1 MTEVNS
7 CDDQLRSE
15 RATPGLRKYARA
27 LLRVIALQSCRN
39 PAADRM
45 RADDEN
51 SDDGWGMIEVENL
64 AKTYQRGDGTPVMAL
79 KDISFTIDDGEFV
92 TVRGASGSGKSS
104 LLNILGCLDT
114 PTSGIY
120 RLAGEDV
127 SGYSDEQRSRLRCS
141 RIGFIFQTFNL
152 LPRTT
157 ALENIEVPALYSG
170 ERFDEARAAALLERV
185 GLGER
190 GAHFVSELSGGEQ
203 QRVAI
208 ARALM
213 NDPPLLLADEPT
225 GNLDSA
231 SGESIMQLLSDLH
244 AEGQTIILVT
254 HDEATA
260 AYAQRELL
268 IRDGIIAADRSQ
280 TATPSAAGSTD

>member
-1 MTEVNS
+1 
-7 CDDQLRSE
+7 
-15 RATPGLRKYARA
+15 
-27 LLRVIALQSCRN
+27 
-39 PAADRM
+39 
-45 RADDEN
+45 
-51 SDDGWGMIEVENL
+51 MIEVEHL
-64 AKTYQRGDGTPVMAL
+64 ERTYRRGDGTPVTAL
-79 KDISFTIDDGEFV
+79 KDVSFKIAAGEFV

-114 PTSGIY
+114 PTSGVY

-127 SGYSDEQRSRLRCS
+127 SGYSDEQRSRLRCR
-141 RIGFIFQTFNL
+141 RIGFVFQTFNL

-170 ERFDEARAAALLERV
+170 ERIDEDKAVALLERV
-185 GLGER
+185 GLAER
-190 GAHFVSELSGGEQ
+190 GAHFISELSGGEQ

-231 SGESIMQLLSDLH
+231 SGQSIMELLTELH
-244 AEGQTIILVT
+244 AEGRTIILVT

-268 IRDGIIAADRSQ
+268 IRDGIIAIDRSKSTTQ
-280 TATPSAAGSTD
+280 SAAERVR

>member
-1 MTEVNS
+1 
-7 CDDQLRSE
+7 
-15 RATPGLRKYARA
+15 
-27 LLRVIALQSCRN
+27 
-39 PAADRM
+39 
-45 RADDEN
+45 
-51 SDDGWGMIEVENL
+51 MIEVENL
-64 AKTYQRGDGTPVMAL
+64 EKTYQRGDGTPVMAL
-79 KDISFTIDDGEFV
+79 KDISFTIADGEFV

-114 PTSGIY
+114 PTSGSY

-127 SGYSDEQRSRLRCS
+127 SGYTDEQRSRLRCS

-170 ERFDEARAAALLERV
+170 ERVDEAKAAALLERV
-185 GLGER
+185 GLAER
-190 GAHFVSELSGGEQ
+190 GKHYATELSGGEQ

-231 SGESIMQLLSDLH
+231 TGESIMQLLADLH
-244 AEGQTIILVT
+244 AEGRTIILVT

-268 IRDGIIAADRSQ
+268 IRDGIIAADRSRSVTQ
-280 TATPSAAGSTD
+280 SAIGSSD